1 MLFYFS
7 VSSSEKID
15 NSNRYYEFNV
25 VSLPYPGCEFFKE
38 FRRNNYEGDN
48 LIFDWGQ
55 DFVNAELF
63 IPTTNILRDLGIE
76 WSGYKTWDIIKMTQ
90 NYIRLQLKYL
100 QVGND
105 D

>member
-15 NSNRYYEFNV
+15 NSNRYNEFNV

-38 FRRNNYEGDN
+38 FRNNNYEGTG
-48 LIFDWGQ
+48 LVFDWEQ
-55 DFVNAELF
+55 DFVNAELS
-63 IPTTNILRDLGIE
+63 IPNPYILEDLGIKWE
-76 WSGYKTWDIIKMTQ
+76 EYKTWDIIKITQ

-100 QVGND
+100 QVFA
-105 D
+105 